1 MRRALVPALALAL
14 VPLASLPAPA
24 VAGPATPGVVTPTSG
39 PAAFSFEVP
48 EAMTAVLLEIR
59 RVGSSA
65 VVASTD
71 LGDLAAGTTSATWDA
86 RTTAGTAVADGSYVA
101 TLRAS
106 DAATPLADESTVR
119 VNLVAPK
126 SAAAPAVSATSVFPW
141 NDGYRDAI
149 TLTGVTPTTETP
161 ASAAVQVLNAS
172 GAVVWSAAGRT
183 ARWAGRSSVGA
194 IVPAG
199 TYRVRSRY
207 VDADGLVGYSA
218 PRAVT
223 VSAKRLVTRKVT
235 ERISPKA
242 FLYYPYVGRCGKIV
256 KPARKGK
263 AWKKSISVS
272 SNHRCKSKPSRSGT
286 EARFSVGMRGAYDYS
301 AITFKAV
308 GAGHTKARKNAA
320 VGFGI
325 TSDWNDISRVRRLKP
340 AYGTRTV
347 FSAHGR
353 NLQRFVDSHGFITFG
368 IATFEGGRYDV
379 KWLRVTAT
387 YRTLVDPTA
396 RGARVAGGPASQARR

>member
-86 RTTAGTAVADGSYVA
+86 RTTSGTAVADGSYVA

-119 VNLVAPK
+119 VNLAAPK

-183 ARWAGRSSVGA
+183 ARWTGRSSVGA

-242 FLYYPYVGRCGKIV
+242 FLYYPYV
-256 KPARKGK
+256 
-263 AWKKSISVS
+263 
-272 SNHRCKSKPSRSGT
+272 
-286 EARFSVGMRGAYDYS
+286 
-301 AITFKAV
+301 
-308 GAGHTKARKNAA
+308 
-320 VGFGI
+320 
-325 TSDWNDISRVRRLKP
+325 
-340 AYGTRTV
+340 
-347 FSAHGR
+347 
-353 NLQRFVDSHGFITFG
+353 
-368 IATFEGGRYDV
+368 
-379 KWLRVTAT
+379 
-387 YRTLVDPTA
+387 
-396 RGARVAGGPASQARR
+396 